1 MSDAIVTLPTDN
13 LVLPFAVKPLG
24 IRGRVVRLGSVAN
37 DIIHRHKYPPSVSAL
52 LAEAIA
58 LTAMLGASLKF
69 DGKFILQASTN
80 GAVTMLVCDFATPG
94 KVRGYAQFDA
104 EKVAG
109 LEATDDLTPADLF
122 GTGHLAMT
130 IDQGQHTD
138 RYQGIVALN
147 DDTLSD
153 AAHRYFLQSEQIP
166 TRLRIASGPLMSR
179 GAAMA
184 DIWRTGAV
192 MVQHLPDDGGYS
204 AIEGSSG
211 DAPPGSEEELV
222 EDDNWVRAR
231 VLMDTVEDHELLD
244 PTLAPEQLLYRLY
257 HEDGVTV
264 FPAVEIRDECSCSRD
279 RIETVLGN
287 FSDEERADMTEDGQ
301 ITVTCEFCSS
311 RYSFAARDFADA

>member
-1 MSDAIVTLPTDN
+1 MPVDN
-13 LVLPFAVKPLG
+13 LVLPFAIRSLG
-24 IRGRVVRLGSVAN
+24 IRGRVVRLGSAAN
-37 DIIHRHKYPPSVSAL
+37 DIIHRHNYPPSVSAL

-58 LTAMLGASLKF
+58 LTAMLGGSLKF

-80 GAVTMLVCDFATPG
+80 GAVTMLVCDFTTPG
-94 KVRGYAQFDA
+94 QIRGYAQFDD

-109 LEATDDLTPADLF
+109 LEATGDLKPADLF
-122 GTGHLAMT
+122 GSGHLAMT

-166 TRLRIASGPLMSR
+166 TRLRIVSGPLMSR

-184 DIWRTGAV
+184 DTWRAGAI
-192 MVQHLPDDGGYS
+192 MVQHLPDDGGIS
-204 AIEGSSG
+204 AMEASSG
-211 DAPPGSEEELV
+211 DAPAGSEEEV
-222 EDDNWVRAR
+222 AEDDNWVKAR

-257 HEDGVTV
+257 HEDGVMV
-264 FPAVEIRDECSCSRD
+264 FPAVDIRDECSCSRE
-279 RIETVLGN
+279 RIETVLGS
-287 FSDEERADMTEDGQ
+287 FSDEERADMTEDGM

-311 RYSFAARDFADA
+311 RYAFAARDVA

>member
-37 DIIHRHKYPPSVSAL
+37 DIIHRHNYPPSVSAL

-104 EKVAG
+104 EKVTG

-184 DIWRTGAV
+184 DIWRTGSII
-192 MVQHLPDDGGYS
+192 GWCKSTCFTG
-204 AIEGSSG
+204 I
-211 DAPPGSEEELV
+211 
-222 EDDNWVRAR
+222 
-231 VLMDTVEDHELLD
+231 
-244 PTLAPEQLLYRLY
+244 
-257 HEDGVTV
+257 
-264 FPAVEIRDECSCSRD
+264 
-279 RIETVLGN
+279 RIELCR
-287 FSDEERADMTEDGQ
+287 S
-301 ITVTCEFCSS
+301 
-311 RYSFAARDFADA
+311 YK